1 MEESSGPL
9 VHLPN
14 RAPLAGAHLL
24 SHTQKGPSGP
34 LLVFYFLRPRYR
46 AAINEIR
53 QHLFAS
59 RPKKRKDGGGEG
71 RSQRHARFV
80 RWGAILRSNR
90 GHKLFLAL
98 RCSQEESTKG
108 VQQGVLKAGSRE
120 IRGGGRSLSSLEIS
134 SWIQSME
141 SIAYFGLEPEDKRGC
156 CG

>member
-1 MEESSGPL
+1 MEG
-9 VHLPN
+9 
-14 RAPLAGAHLL
+14 
-24 SHTQKGPSGP
+24 KGG
-34 LLVFYFLRPRYR
+34 R
-46 AAINEIR
+46 
-53 QHLFAS
+53 
-59 RPKKRKDGGGEG
+59 

-134 SWIQSME
+134 S
-141 SIAYFGLEPEDKRGC
+141 
-156 CG
+156 